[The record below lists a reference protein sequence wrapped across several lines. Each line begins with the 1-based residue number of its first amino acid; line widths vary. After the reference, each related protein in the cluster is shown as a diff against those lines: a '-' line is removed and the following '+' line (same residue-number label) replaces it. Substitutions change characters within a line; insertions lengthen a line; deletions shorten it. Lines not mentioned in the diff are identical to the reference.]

1 MEAGVCGKIGHDFNA
16 YVLCSTVQD
25 FSFFFIL
32 TKTQYD
38 EIKWTGKDT
47 EGDISQIQGSS
58 EDSLFPTTAISSSL
72 TYQLFFLIL
81 QSEIQIFSP
90 DCYSQSFIKDICPFK
105 MLIYVIKE
113 EMNVVWQ
120 NPNL

>member
-47 EGDISQIQGSS
+47 EGDISQIDLQGRDMSCN
-58 EDSLFPTTAISSSL
+58 
-72 TYQLFFLIL
+72 FLIEVL
-81 QSEIQIFSP
+81 LGYNEKSP
-90 DCYSQSFIKDICPFK
+90 GTR
-105 MLIYVIKE
+105 
-113 EMNVVWQ
+113 
-120 NPNL
+120 